1 MDEDENTV
9 ETINTG
15 DYTPLKTEDDNIQNT
30 RGINIVN
37 LLYNQSKKIKG
48 AWSICNSVFLLG
60 LWNHLKALV
69 I

>member
-1 MDEDENTV
+1 MDGDENNV

-30 RGINIVN
+30 GGINIVN

-48 AWSICNSVFLLG
+48 HDLYVTFSSGLG
-60 LWNHLKALV
+60 PWPDFV
-69 I
+69 